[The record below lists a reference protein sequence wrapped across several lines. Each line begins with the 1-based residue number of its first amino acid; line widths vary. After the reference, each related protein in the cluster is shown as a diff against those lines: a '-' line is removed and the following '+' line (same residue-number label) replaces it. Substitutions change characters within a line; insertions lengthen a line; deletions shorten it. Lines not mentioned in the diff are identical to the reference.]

1 MTLEEQLQA
10 ENQKLNA
17 RLQKAVTVFNEQKE
31 NIARLTAERNQ
42 ALEDATRYQNR
53 VNELENKLA
62 DKDADDT
69 KFFEQLAEIDELKNA
84 ANEMKIVYDGVAS
97 QNAELSGEVRRLES
111 EVQSLI
117 VDKNSVK
124 QLLEVTLKEKEQS
137 DEALTKMTDFY
148 ENCKAKAKEKIDNL
162 DLKLKETIDTYEN
175 RLTSLQDNL
184 VKAEAKYNEALDEI
198 NALKTENDANAQK
211 LTTIKTAAQEQ
222 LRKTQQI
229 QELSKNLENDYKKF
243 ETTFFTM

>member
-53 VNELENKLA
+53 VNELEKKLA

-97 QNAELSGEVRRLES
+97 QNEELTVEVRRLES
-111 EVQSLI
+111 EVQSLT

-124 QLLEVTLKEKEQS
+124 QLLEVTIKEKEQS

-184 VKAEAKYNEALDEI
+184 VKAEAKYNEALEEI

>member
-31 NIARLTAERNQ
+31 NIARLTTERNQ

-53 VNELENKLA
+53 VNELEKKLA

-97 QNAELSGEVRRLES
+97 QNEELTVEVRRLES
-111 EVQSLI
+111 EVQSLT
-117 VDKNSVK
+117 VDRNTVKN
-124 QLLEVTLKEKEQS
+124 LLETTIKEKEQS